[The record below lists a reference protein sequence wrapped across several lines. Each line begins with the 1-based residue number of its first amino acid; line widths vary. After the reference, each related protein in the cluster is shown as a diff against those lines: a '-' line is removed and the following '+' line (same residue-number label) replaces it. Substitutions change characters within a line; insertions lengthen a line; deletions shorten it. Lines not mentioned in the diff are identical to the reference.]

1 MSLSAHLTAQLDAE
15 HEASRRVIERIT
27 DSMLTWKPHEKSW
40 NTLELAT
47 HIANLVSWGT
57 TILTTDELDFASEA
71 MQSWKPPSVDDA
83 AGVLELLD
91 GNVARVRGIL
101 AEMSD
106 ADLERTWTMRS
117 GEQVHGADARIFA
130 FSRWVLSH
138 QSHHRGELVVYL
150 RLNDVPVPGIFGPT
164 ADEQGM

>member
-15 HEASRRVIERIT
+15 HDASRRVIERVT

-40 NTLELAT
+40 NSLELAT
-47 HIANLVSWGT
+47 HIANLVSWGAM
-57 TILTTDELDFASEA
+57 ILTTDELDFASEA
-71 MQSWKPPSVDDA
+71 AQNWKPPTVEDVGGA
-83 AGVLELLD
+83 LEVLD
-91 GNVARVRGIL
+91 QNVAQVKGIL
-101 AEMSD
+101 GPMSD
-106 ADLERTWTMRS
+106 SDLETTWTMRA
-117 GEQVHGADARIFA
+117 ADQIYSADSRHFA

-164 ADEQGM
+164 ADEQEM